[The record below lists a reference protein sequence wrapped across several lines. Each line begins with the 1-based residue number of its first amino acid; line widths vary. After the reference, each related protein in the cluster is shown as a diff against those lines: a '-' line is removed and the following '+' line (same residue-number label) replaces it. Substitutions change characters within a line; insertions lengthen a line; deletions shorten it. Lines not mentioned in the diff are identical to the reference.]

1 MGKVSVLFVS
11 SLAVQSFALVNRCL
25 SLNIKWASQNQAFK
39 AIYPI
44 QFINFKLV
52 LFDIIKPFIWKKK
65 EEKFFMLIMQL
76 RHLKHFWGCQLLG
89 PSTLTATNK
98 NVLVLDIFNL
108 ESRVAWCSAASICSG
123 SPKFKGSVNK
133 EFSPHTTSFSM
144 LVGAQSVPWDVSR
157 LFLWSWCARPGSNSS
172 LWEAPC
178 CMHRKL
184 QLQTEIFHPVSNPY
198 LGWQLKA
205 MKLAWVGKMHFTP
218 VR

>member
-76 RHLKHFWGCQLLG
+76 RHLKHFWGWQLLG

-98 NVLVLDIFNL
+98 HVLVLDIFNL
-108 ESRVAWCSAASICSG
+108 ESRVAWCSAASIASVTHIRDMNL
-123 SPKFKGSVNK
+123 SP
-133 EFSPHTTSFSM
+133 
-144 LVGAQSVPWDVSR
+144 
-157 LFLWSWCARPGSNSS
+157 
-172 LWEAPC
+172 
-178 CMHRKL
+178 
-184 QLQTEIFHPVSNPY
+184 
-198 LGWQLKA
+198 
-205 MKLAWVGKMHFTP
+205 
-218 VR
+218 